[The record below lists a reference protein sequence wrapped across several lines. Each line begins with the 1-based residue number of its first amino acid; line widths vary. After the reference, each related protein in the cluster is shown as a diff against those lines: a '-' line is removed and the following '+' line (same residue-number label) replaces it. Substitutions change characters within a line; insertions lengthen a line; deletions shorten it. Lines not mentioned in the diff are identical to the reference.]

1 MESIMKHL
9 GLQVLL
15 IILVAVCCTNGQTDQ
30 ASIPD
35 SLAPPSIPPVT
46 IPGSIT
52 GPDTSGVG
60 RGIDISIE
68 DTVVLYYWLPL
79 SGYAEAESDLTFLS
93 GASTVLTL
101 PIQFDPDSRNHAQ
114 NIVNELGI
122 SLTVFM
128 GDSILLK
135 YLSPDI
141 LPLTVLL
148 VPGEETRET
157 GFGGPERLFVRMGI
171 AY

>member
-1 MESIMKHL
+1 MERIMKHI
-9 GLQVLL
+9 GLHVLL
-15 IILVAVCCTNGQTDQ
+15 TTLIAACCTNGQTDQ

-35 SLAPPSIPPVT
+35 SLAPPPIPPVT

-60 RGIDISIE
+60 RKIEISSA
-68 DTVVLYYWLPL
+68 DAVVLYYWLPL
-79 SGYAEAESDLTFLS
+79 AGYAETESDLTFLS
-93 GASTVLTL
+93 GASSVLTL

-128 GDSILLK
+128 GDSVLLK

-141 LPLTVLL
+141 LPLTVIL
-148 VPGEETRET
+148 VPGEEARET

>member
-1 MESIMKHL
+1 MKH
-9 GLQVLL
+9 VNPHTLL
-15 IILVAVCCTNGQTDQ
+15 IILITACCTNDQTDQ

-35 SLAPPSIPPVT
+35 SLTPPPIPAVT

-60 RGIDISIE
+60 RGVDISSR
-68 DTVVLYYWLPL
+68 DAVVLYYWLPL
-79 SGYAEAESDLTFLS
+79 SGYGEAESDLTFLA
-93 GASTVLTL
+93 GASNASVLTL

-114 NIVNELGI
+114 NLVNELGI

-128 GDSILLK
+128 GDSVLLK

-141 LPLTVLL
+141 LPLTILL
-148 VPGEETRET
+148 LPGGETRET

-171 AY
+171 EY